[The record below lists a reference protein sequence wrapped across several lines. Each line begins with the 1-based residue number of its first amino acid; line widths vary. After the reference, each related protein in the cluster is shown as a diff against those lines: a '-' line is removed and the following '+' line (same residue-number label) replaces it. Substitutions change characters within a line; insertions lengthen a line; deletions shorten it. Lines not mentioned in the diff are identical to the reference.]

1 MHNRDLLLRQ
11 FEEFGKFLAAIV
23 GFKLQKDYVEV
34 SKIINEGTLKYIG
47 ISLEVI
53 EQLEIKNLIITLRQ
67 EKKLTDEQLKMLA
80 DLLYEKGINELN
92 AFLNQG
98 ISAQSYFMKA
108 QVLYNFVNQ
117 NATLPYSLDT
127 HYKLETIK
135 EFLK

>member
-1 MHNRDLLLRQ
+1 MHKRDLLLRQ
-11 FEEFGKFLAAIV
+11 FEEFGKFLAAIA

-34 SKIINEGTLKYIG
+34 SKLINEGTLKYSG

-53 EQLEIKNLIITLRQ
+53 EQLETKNLIITLSQ

-80 DLLYEKGINELN
+80 DLLYEKGINELT
-92 AFLNQG
+92 AFLSPD

-127 HYKLETIK
+127 HYKLDAIK